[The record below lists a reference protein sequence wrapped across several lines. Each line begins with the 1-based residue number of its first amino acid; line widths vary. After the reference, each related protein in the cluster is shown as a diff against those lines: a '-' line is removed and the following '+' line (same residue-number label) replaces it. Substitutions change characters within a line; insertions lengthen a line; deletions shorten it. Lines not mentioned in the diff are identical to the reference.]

1 MEAERRKR
9 RERLAWTCI
18 VGCVAA
24 FMLAAAGLAVLPAPS
39 AQARAEA
46 VARSLRVRQVSHRIP
61 AGTVT
66 VHDASRPPGAV
77 IRKGAD
83 GRRVDT
89 YLVARSDG
97 RRTKV
102 DSRITVQP
110 LPRIVT
116 AADPGA
122 ATPAPDIGADAA
134 LQTQGQAQGQARQQA
149 QGQQPQPQQGRAPA
163 DYATFIDSL
172 RASGIGAMDG
182 APVTWADVSVLG
194 VDDEA
199 MASGGVRGG
208 QPLVRDGR
216 GVWHAADGAI
226 AVGGPA
232 ACAIGTRMETAV
244 GTLLVVDHD
253 RSGTWNIMTDWRHLP
268 APSSDPA
275 HWVGK
280 AAQ

>member
-24 FMLAAAGLAVLPAPS
+24 FMLVAAGLAVLPAPS

-110 LPRIVT
+110 SPRIVT

-134 LQTQGQAQGQARQQA
+134 PQTQGQAQGQ
-149 QGQQPQPQQGRAPA
+149 QPQQGRAPA
-163 DYATFIDSL
+163 DYATFIGFL
-172 RASGIGAMDG
+172 RSNGIGAMDG

-268 APSSDPA
+268 AASSDPA
-275 HWVGK
+275 SWVGK
-280 AAQ
+280 AVQ

>member
-1 MEAERRKR
+1 MEAEHRKR
-9 RERLAWTCI
+9 RERMAWTCI
-18 VGCVAA
+18 IGCVAV
-24 FMLAAAGLAVLPAPS
+24 FMLAVAGLVILPAPS

-46 VARSLRVRQVSHRIP
+46 VARSLRVRQVGHRIP

-66 VHDASRPPGAV
+66 VHDASRPAGTV

-110 LPRIVT
+110 SPRIVT

-122 ATPAPDIGADAA
+122 ATPAPDIGAGAA
-134 LQTQGQAQGQARQQA
+134 PQTQGQ
-149 QGQQPQPQQGRAPA
+149 APA

-172 RASGIGAMDG
+172 RGSGIGAMDG

-194 VDDEA
+194 VDDAA

-208 QPLVRDGR
+208 QPLLRDGQ

-232 ACAIGTRMETAV
+232 ACAIGTRMETAI

-268 APSSDPA
+268 AASSDPA

-280 AAQ
+280 AVQ

>member
-1 MEAERRKR
+1 MGKERGKR
-9 RERLAWTCI
+9 QRRLVWACI
-18 VGCVAA
+18 AGCATA
-24 FMLAAAGLAVLPAPS
+24 FMLAAAALAVLPAPS
-39 AQARAEA
+39 AQARAKA
-46 VARSLRVRQVSHRIP
+46 VARSLQVLQVSHRIP
-61 AGTVT
+61 SGTVT
-66 VHDASRPPGAV
+66 VHDVSRPAGAV

-89 YLVARSDG
+89 YLVVRSNG

-110 LPRIVT
+110 SPRIVT

-122 ATPAPDIGADAA
+122 ATPAPDIGAGAA
-134 LQTQGQAQGQARQQA
+134 PQTQGQGQAREQD
-149 QGQQPQPQQGRAPA
+149 QGQQPQQGRAPA
-163 DYATFIDSL
+163 DYATFIGFL
-172 RASGIGAMDG
+172 RSNGIGAMDG

-208 QPLVRDGR
+208 QPLVRDGQ

-268 APSSDPA
+268 AASSDPA
-275 HWVGK
+275 SWVGK
-280 AAQ
+280 AVQ

>member
-1 MEAERRKR
+1 ME
-9 RERLAWTCI
+9 RERGKRQMRLVWACI
-18 VGCVAA
+18 AGCAAA
-24 FMLAAAGLAVLPAPS
+24 FMIASAALAVLPAPS
-39 AQARAEA
+39 AQARAKA
-46 VARSLRVRQVSHRIP
+46 VARSLQVRQVSHRIP
-61 AGTVT
+61 SGTVT
-66 VHDASRPPGAV
+66 VHDASRPAGAV

-89 YLVARSDG
+89 YLVVRSNG

-110 LPRIVT
+110 SPRIVT

-122 ATPAPDIGADAA
+122 ATPAPDIGAGAA
-134 LQTQGQAQGQARQQA
+134 PQTQGQAQEQAQGQA
-149 QGQQPQPQQGRAPA
+149 QGQQPQRGRAPA
-163 DYATFIDSL
+163 DYATFIGFL
-172 RASGIGAMDG
+172 RSNGIGAMDG

-194 VDDEA
+194 VDDAA
-199 MASGGVRGG
+199 MASGGVRGD
-208 QPLVRDGR
+208 QPLVRDEQ

-268 APSSDPA
+268 AASSDPA
-275 HWVGK
+275 SWVGK
-280 AAQ
+280 AVQ

>member
-1 MEAERRKR
+1 MEAEHRKR
-9 RERLAWTCI
+9 RERMAWACI
-18 VGCVAA
+18 IGCVAA
-24 FMLAAAGLAVLPAPS
+24 FMLAAAGLAILPAPS

-46 VARSLRVRQVSHRIP
+46 VARSLRVRQVGHRIP

-66 VHDASRPPGAV
+66 VHDASRPAGTV

-110 LPRIVT
+110 SPRIVT

-122 ATPAPDIGADAA
+122 ATPAPDIGAGAA
-134 LQTQGQAQGQARQQA
+134 PQTQGQAKGQAQGQA
-149 QGQQPQPQQGRAPA
+149 QGQQPQQGQAPA

-172 RASGIGAMDG
+172 RGSGIGAMDG

-194 VDDEA
+194 VDDAA

-208 QPLVRDGR
+208 QPLLRDEQ

-232 ACAIGTRMETAV
+232 ACAIGTRMETAI

-268 APSSDPA
+268 AASSDPA
-275 HWVGK
+275 SWVGK
-280 AAQ
+280 AVQ